1 MLETGRY
8 LLVPF
13 VTLVTCQVIK
23 FILESIKARKFKFAR
38 LFNGTGG
45 MPSSHSAF
53 TFALTFT
60 ILFKEGPGSPLF
72 SVALIFS
79 IIVAYDAMGLR
90 MESGKQAHAINLLAD
105 EVFEEEPDKEIAE
118 LKEQLGH
125 KPLEVLIGIVLAL
138 VMSAIFQ
145 IKL

>member
-1 MLETGRY
+1 MLSEGRY

-13 VTLVTCQVIK
+13 VTLVVCQIIK
-23 FILESIKARKFKFAR
+23 FTIESIREKKFKFGR

-45 MPSSHSAF
+45 MPSSHSSF

-60 ILFKEGPGSPLF
+60 ILFNEGINSSLF
-72 SVALIFS
+72 ALSLIFS
-79 IIVAYDAMGLR
+79 TIVAYDAMGLR
-90 MESGKQAHAINLLAD
+90 MESGKQAHAINILVD
-105 EVFEEEPDKEIAE
+105 EIFEKDHDTVSD
-118 LKEQLGH
+118 LKEQIGH
-125 KPLEVLIGIVLAL
+125 KPLEVFMGIVFAL

>member
-60 ILFKEGPGSPLF
+60 ILFNEGPDSPLF

-118 LKEQLGH
+118 L
-125 KPLEVLIGIVLAL
+125 
-138 VMSAIFQ
+138 
-145 IKL
+145 

>member
-60 ILFKEGPGSPLF
+60 ILFNEGPDSPLF